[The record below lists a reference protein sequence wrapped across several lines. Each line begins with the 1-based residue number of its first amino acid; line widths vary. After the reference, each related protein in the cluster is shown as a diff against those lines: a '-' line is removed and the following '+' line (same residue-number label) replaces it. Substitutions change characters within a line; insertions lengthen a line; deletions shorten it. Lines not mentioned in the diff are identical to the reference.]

1 MRRRARVLAAL
12 FAGVVLGTAAI
23 GVAGDW
29 SVARLMQD
37 LARQRGGSATFS
49 ETKYLAVL
57 DRPVES
63 SGELTYRPPGR
74 LEKRTLKPVAESMIL
89 DGDVLVVERGRQK
102 HTLQLQQY
110 PAINALVGSVRN
122 TLAGDRGALER
133 QYRLDLQGGEEGW
146 SLTLLPSDP
155 AIAAIVQRI
164 RIIGVRDE
172 LRQIEV
178 LQTDGDRSVMQ
189 VRRSASQ

>member
-1 MRRRARVLAAL
+1 
-12 FAGVVLGTAAI
+12 
-23 GVAGDW
+23 
-29 SVARLMQD
+29 
-37 LARQRGGSATFS
+37 
-49 ETKYLAVL
+49 
-57 DRPVES
+57 
-63 SGELTYRPPGR
+63 
-74 LEKRTLKPVAESMIL
+74 
-89 DGDVLVVERGRQK
+89 
-102 HTLQLQQY
+102 
-110 PAINALVGSVRN
+110 LVGSVRN

-133 QYRLDLQGGEEGW
+133 QYRLDLQGGAEGW

-164 RIIGVRDE
+164 RITGVRDE